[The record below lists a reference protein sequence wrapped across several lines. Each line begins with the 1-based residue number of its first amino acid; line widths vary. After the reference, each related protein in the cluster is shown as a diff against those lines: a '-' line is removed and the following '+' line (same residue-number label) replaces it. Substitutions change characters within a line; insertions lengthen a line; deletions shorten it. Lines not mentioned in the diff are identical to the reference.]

1 MVGSVSKLHSEP
13 YGPFCCRR
21 PCHASRCGRSFFF
34 ALTLAVL
41 VAGGSVAAQAPKA
54 LKGRAVSEVLREFKT
69 DGLNILFSDA
79 LVPSSL
85 RVTQQPRATSPREI
99 VVEILAAHGLSI
111 REERRGALLVVRAQT
126 RVESPPPTREQP
138 TTAVQA
144 ASGWF
149 EGTVID
155 QATGRPVS
163 SAVVLVDATGGYA
176 TTSEDGRFKIESVP
190 SGIQT
195 LRVEASGYEP
205 VSSPELKVSPRRA
218 TTVAFEMTP
227 SPQLRELVT
236 VIATSDARPPGVTNS
251 IVSIASE
258 EVRRTAGSL
267 GDINR
272 FVQSLPGLAAVG
284 DIRNDLVARGG
295 SPVESLIRIDGFE
308 TPTLSHFSTV
318 GSTGGIVTLLNNEL
332 LADATFLAG
341 GFPVNYGDRL
351 SSVLDIRLREGN
363 RTRHAFEADVNFAGA
378 SLVGEGPI
386 GAQGSWLASVRRS
399 FVDLFA
405 NSAGIKSVPEM
416 SAYTFKGVYEI
427 GQRHKIWALA
437 LGGSDRVD
445 FNMDDTDPDEP
456 DFIGIEQR
464 GARITFGLGWQHLL
478 WSGAF
483 GVLSLSSAGARY
495 EIDMRD
501 RQLVGDNLILRDH
514 SGESTST
521 VKYDLSWQAS
531 ALWSIRSGVSV
542 KALTRELD
550 LSQPKGLQTP
560 YSVRPRE
567 ETPGLTLNLTATSA
581 VTGAYL
587 EASGQ
592 VLPRTTLTGGVRMET
607 FEALDNAVAAAPR
620 GGLEVRLSPTV
631 RVSLS
636 GGRYYQHPE
645 LVAVV
650 AVPENATLKPMQAD
664 HLVTGVRYEPRPG
677 FLMSA
682 EVYRKWYRLHP
693 VSLQYPQ
700 LTLANHGSEF
710 NTSDLLLLPMSSAGR
725 GHAQGLEFFL
735 KKRLNGGL
743 YGQIAYSRSQV
754 KQAALDGVM
763 RRGSFDTPHVFTVV
777 GGYQLGNRWEVSGRF
792 SVASGR
798 PYTPPLLLPSIDQ
811 NRLVY
816 DLDRFNAERLPAFH
830 RVDVRVD
837 RKFRMFGRSTSL
849 FADIQNI
856 YNHQSVIE
864 YSWDQK
870 TRGLFA
876 EKQLGILPVIGINIE
891 F

>member
-1 MVGSVSKLHSEP
+1 VVARRSK
-13 YGPFCCRR
+13 RV
-21 PCHASRCGRSFFF
+21 AF
-34 ALTLAVL
+34 ALTLVVL
-41 VAGGSVAAQAPKA
+41 VAGASAAAQTNTP
-54 LKGRAVSEVLREFKT
+54 LEGRAVTDVLREFKT
-69 DGLNILFSDA
+69 YGLNILFSDA

-85 RVTQQPRATSPREI
+85 HVRQEPRATSPREI
-99 VVEILAAHGLSI
+99 VAEILAAHGLSI
-111 REERRGALLVVRAQT
+111 REERRGALLVVRAQG
-126 RVESPPPTREQP
+126 RAEAPLPTREQP
-138 TTAVQA
+138 ETAVQA
-144 ASGWF
+144 ESGWF

-155 QATGRPVS
+155 QATRRPVS
-163 SAVVLVDATGGYA
+163 SAVVLVEATGAYA
-176 TTSEDGRFKIESVP
+176 VTSADGRFKIESVP
-190 SGIQT
+190 SGVQT
-195 LRVEASGYEP
+195 IRVEASGYEP
-205 VSSPELKVSPRRA
+205 VSSPELKISPRRA
-218 TTVAFEMTP
+218 TTVAFEITP

-236 VIATSDARPPGVTNS
+236 VTAASEARPPGVTTS
-251 IVSIASE
+251 SVSMGSE

-272 FVQSLPGLAAVG
+272 FVQSLPGLGAVG

-295 SPVESLIRIDGFE
+295 SPVESLIRVDGFE

-386 GAQGSWLASVRRS
+386 GTQGSWIASVRRS

-405 NSAGIKSVPEM
+405 NSAGITSVPEM
-416 SAYTFKGVYEI
+416 SAYTFKGVYDI

-445 FNMDDTDPDEP
+445 FNMDDADPDEP

-478 WSGAF
+478 WNRAF
-483 GVLSLSSAGARY
+483 GVLSLSSSGAKY

-501 RQLVGDNLILRDH
+501 RQLTGDNLILRDH
-514 SGESTST
+514 SGESAST
-521 VKYDLSWQAS
+521 AKYDLSWQPS
-531 ALWSIRSGVSV
+531 ARWSIRSGVSV
-542 KALTRELD
+542 KALSRELD
-550 LSQPKGLQTP
+550 LSQPRGLQTP

-567 ETPGLTLNLTATSA
+567 ETPGLTLTFTATSA

-607 FEALDNAVAAAPR
+607 FEALTNAVVAAPR
-620 GGLEVRLSPTV
+620 GGLDVRLSPTV
-631 RVSLS
+631 RVGLS

-650 AVPENATLKPMQAD
+650 AVPENAMLKPIQAD
-664 HLVTGVRYEPRPG
+664 HLITGVRYEPRPG
-677 FLMSA
+677 LLMSA
-682 EVYRKWYRLHP
+682 EIYRKWYRSYP

-710 NTSDLLLLPMSSAGR
+710 NTSDLLLLPMSSAGK
-725 GHAQGLEFFL
+725 GHAQGLELFV
-735 KKRLNGGL
+735 KKRLNSGL
-743 YGQIAYSRSQV
+743 YGQIAYSLSQV
-754 KQAALDGVM
+754 EQAALDGVL
-763 RRGSFDTPHVFTVV
+763 RRGSFDTPHVFTIV
-777 GGYQLGNRWEVSGRF
+777 GGYQLGKRWEVSGRF
-792 SVASGR
+792 SLASGR

-816 DLDRFNAERLPAFH
+816 DLDRFNAARLPAFH
-830 RVDVRVD
+830 RLDVRVD
-837 RKFRMFGRSTSL
+837 RKFRTFGRSTSL

-876 EKQLGILPVIGINIE
+876 ERQLGILPVVGINIE